1 MIDKELDIEEYK
13 KAVKHY
19 LNLLNNVIEKGKN
32 GTIVNKALN
41 KYMKERMSHNDLFI
55 ITDNT
60 GGYQGG
66 ILSYSYKKDDI
77 ELWLEFRLD
86 TGIILVYNNML
97 SRFPRYMEEI
107 EDDIWIPVDG
117 ACYRTFKKDG

>member
-13 KAVKHY
+13 KAVKYY
-19 LNLLNNVIEKGKN
+19 LDLLHNVIKKGEN
-32 GTIVNKALN
+32 GTIINKELN
-41 KYMKERMSHNDLFI
+41 KYMKARRDLNDLFI

-60 GGYQGG
+60 GGYHGG

-86 TGIILVYNNML
+86 TGIILVYDNML
-97 SRFPRYMEEI
+97 SRFPRYMEEV

-117 ACYRTFKKDG
+117 ACYRNYKKEG